1 MALLG
6 NIIWFV
12 LGGWWNFLVYAAFG
26 LLFCM
31 TIIGIPI
38 GKALFQY
45 AKLMVLPFGKVI
57 VKETELKGKDNVAAV
72 RRVGGTIA
80 NILWLPFGVATF
92 LANIGLMIVCAISI
106 IGIPAAIVIARSCK
120 FLLWPVGAKV
130 VTKEEYD
137 NLVLRRTIAA
147 SINEASG
154 TPPCAPISYESFR
167 REYEVGDFFSS
178 KAWMGALIGN
188 EIWSLFICAVNMI
201 NPLVNTGAAEILRS
215 LFLVPILITVE
226 LALCIAVFPVV
237 SLIAK
242 TIRAHEGIRS
252 LTGYLD
258 RSSVLNLSR
267 SVIEIIKDYYDAP
280 KRFVYTSFSCV
291 LFYAV
296 LMLVVN
302 LFAGNF
308 QSGYLLYI
316 LFVSVFRYIPALI
329 GFYVGANSCRT
340 PEVIMET
347 PEVSA
352 PTSSVEYSSS
362 TSEPVGEYAS
372 TPPQSNRNETVL
384 AQNVLIKNSSVLW
397 MQGLPLVVTKA
408 YIVKNNTN
416 SPEVFLQLE
425 LQNLSSQ
432 PVIAVYFSAHC
443 SDLLRQVLH
452 PLEKQSVQDFVLNP
466 GAVWTVPQLIPLP
479 DNDTRRIELTIHNVV
494 MEDGSIWSND
504 AEECLSPIPEQL
516 PLNLPSELSSELQ
529 KLKRENAKF
538 PEKAYTPF
546 VYAPSRGNGYW
557 CCACGQV
564 NISSECIRCGFS
576 EETVFQITQIQLLTE
591 QRENRLQE
599 EARIREEKKQA
610 LLDKQEA
617 IKETTKDVGRKVAA
631 GGKTAAH
638 KLGNLANLLRNKVTT
653 LRQHGKELFAKY
665 VPVIREKCAN
675 GFENAK
681 DKVGAFY
688 SGTVK
693 PCAVKT
699 AAFFKE
705 KVFPH
710 WKKILI
716 VVVTV
721 VLVTAIVDVAI
732 EKYQEYRVEQARIQ
746 QEEAEEAAR
755 LEAERQQALAEEEA
769 RKQREEEELR
779 RLEEEKRR
787 LEEEKRVAEEKE
799 KFEEGLPALFQTAF
813 DSYSNGQVP
822 EADRLAVEITL
833 LKKLVSEAAFP
844 WDGVYGSM
852 YLSWRG
858 TLIETMTEQ
867 LIIEYEEIIAKRTIY
882 EANYNVFENYP
893 YVVNGLYYAGY
904 HDFDGNQLPEL
915 LLVTLEEVPSNELHP
930 EYTAILE
937 IYGEKDQKV
946 VKYGSESIYMPYG
959 EYSVELKR
967 CQDNF
972 VVYYSYHGY
981 SSGAGAIS
989 KYFGVQNKQLSL
1001 IYDLSMQSYFI
1012 NEYTRDYEYEYYN
1025 GNNKITSEQYSEILQ
1040 KYVSETRIYYNE
1052 CYEKGDHGV
1061 LTEPV
1066 NRTIIVNG
1074 QELTSIGPLYM
1085 DGEYTL
1091 APLRPVL
1098 EAMGIPVCADGQLVT
1113 ILASTKK
1120 DTLDIHKDTRG
1131 MPWGYGY
1138 YKADFNDTSVSII
1151 APEIID
1157 GQMYVRIEPTVSLF
1171 GAAVQYSRTDRTFT
1185 ITFDISSEDLMTEWE
1200 VEALLHFSYE
1210 DAEAILLQHG
1220 YWISGSEDE
1229 VDSYIYFKNGCAFW
1243 SVYVL
1248 PLGVEYEA
1256 YEEEWAFVGNSI
1268 HVTVT
1273 SNGELIW

>member
-1 MALLG
+1 M
-6 NIIWFV
+6 
-12 LGGWWNFLVYAAFG
+12 
-26 LLFCM
+26 
-31 TIIGIPI
+31 
-38 GKALFQY
+38 
-45 AKLMVLPFGKVI
+45 
-57 VKETELKGKDNVAAV
+57 
-72 RRVGGTIA
+72 
-80 NILWLPFGVATF
+80 
-92 LANIGLMIVCAISI
+92 
-106 IGIPAAIVIARSCK
+106 
-120 FLLWPVGAKV
+120 
-130 VTKEEYD
+130 TKEEYD

-154 TPPCAPISYESFR
+154 TPPCAPISYESVR

-178 KAWMGALIGN
+178 KAWMGALIGT
-188 EIWSLFICAVNMI
+188 EIWSLFICAINMI

-267 SVIEIIKDYYDAP
+267 SVIEIIKNYYDTP

-291 LFYAV
+291 LFRAI
-296 LMLVVN
+296 LMLVVS

-308 QSGYLLYI
+308 QSGYLFYI
-316 LFVSVFRYIPALI
+316 LSVSVSRYIPALI
-329 GFYVGANSCRT
+329 GFYIGANSCRT

-347 PEVSA
+347 PDVSA

-504 AEECLSPIPEQL
+504 AEECLSLIPEQL

-529 KLKRENAKF
+529 KLKREYAKS
-538 PEKAYTPF
+538 PEEAYTPF
-546 VYAPSRGNGYW
+546 VYAPSRDDGYW
-557 CCACGQV
+557 CCACGQM
-564 NISSECIRCGFS
+564 NLSSECIRCGFS

-591 QRENRLQE
+591 QRETRLQE

-638 KLGNLANLLRNKVTT
+638 KLGNLANLLRDKVTT
-653 LRQHGKELFAKY
+653 LWQHSKALFAKY
-665 VPVIREKCAN
+665 VPVIREKCAD
-675 GFENAK
+675 GFGHAK
-681 DKVGAFY
+681 EKAGAFY
-688 SGTVK
+688 TGTAK
-693 PCAVKT
+693 PCAIRT

-705 KVFPH
+705 KVLPH

-716 VVVTV
+716 VMVTV
-721 VLVTAIVDVAI
+721 ILVALIASVAV
-732 EKYQEYRVEQARIQ
+732 EKYQEYRAEQDRIQ
-746 QEEAEEAAR
+746 REEAEEAAR
-755 LEAERQQALAEEEA
+755 LKEKRQQALAEA
-769 RKQREEEELR
+769 KAKKQQE
-779 RLEEEKRR
+779 EEEKRR
-787 LEEEKRVAEEKE
+787 LEEEKRREEEEKRLAEEKRE
-799 KFEEGLPALFQTAF
+799 FEEGLPTLFQTAF
-813 DSYSNGQVP
+813 DSYSNGQV
-822 EADRLAVEITL
+822 AQDDRLSAEITL
-833 LKKLVSEAAFP
+833 LKQLVGEASFP
-844 WDGVYGSM
+844 WDGVYGSK
-852 YLSWRG
+852 YLSWREA
-858 TLIETMTEQ
+858 LIETMTEQ
-867 LIIEYEEIIAKRTIY
+867 LIIEYEEIIAERTLYEASYNIY
-882 EANYNVFENYP
+882 EAYP
-893 YVVNGLYYAGY
+893 YITNGLYYAGY

-915 LLVTLEEVPSNELHP
+915 LLVTLEEVPSNDSHP

-937 IYGEKDQKV
+937 IYGEKEQKV

-981 SSGAGAIS
+981 SSAAGEEV
-989 KYFGVQNKQLSL
+989 KYYGVQDKQLWL
-1001 IYDLSMQSYFI
+1001 VDDLRMQSYFI

-1025 GNNKITSEQYSEILQ
+1025 GNNKITSKEYTEILQ
-1040 KYVSETRIYYNE
+1040 KYVSEIHIYDNE

-1085 DGEYTL
+1085 DEGYTL

-1098 EAMGIPVCADGQLVT
+1098 EAMGIPVYTDGELVT

-1120 DTLDIHKDTRG
+1120 DTLDIHKDSRG
-1131 MPWGYGY
+1131 RPWGYGY
-1138 YKADFNDTSVSII
+1138 YEADFNDTGVSII

-1157 GQMYVRIEPTVSLF
+1157 GKMYVRIEPTVSLF
-1171 GAAVQYSRTDRTFT
+1171 GATAKYSRTDRTLT
-1185 ITFDISSEDLMTEWE
+1185 ITFDIPSEDLMTERE
-1200 VEALLHFSYE
+1200 VEALLRFSYE

-1220 YWISGSEDE
+1220 YWISGSENE
-1229 VDSYIYFKNGCAFW
+1229 VDVFNYFKNGRAFW

-1256 YEEEWAFVGNSI
+1256 HEENWIFVGNSI
-1268 HVTVT
+1268 EVTVA
-1273 SNGELIW
+1273 SDGEVIW